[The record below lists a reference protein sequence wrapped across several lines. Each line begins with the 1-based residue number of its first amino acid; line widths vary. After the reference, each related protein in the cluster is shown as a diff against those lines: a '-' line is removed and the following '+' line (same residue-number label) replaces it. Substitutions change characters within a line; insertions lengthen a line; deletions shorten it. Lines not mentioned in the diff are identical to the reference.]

1 MNQPALP
8 FDGDDDQRGVDDVT
22 VYSDGGARGNPGPA
36 AIGAVVLDTSS
47 ESPRP
52 LASVSEAIG
61 IATNNVAEYRALI
74 AGLEAALPF
83 RPRHLHVRADSLLV
97 VNQLLGRWKV
107 KHAGLRPLFE
117 QARELLRRFEDVD
130 LAHVRRGLNA
140 DADALV
146 NAALDAPSAP

>member
-1 MNQPALP
+1 
-8 FDGDDDQRGVDDVT
+8 
-22 VYSDGGARGNPGPA
+22 
-36 AIGAVVLDTSS
+36 
-47 ESPRP
+47 
-52 LASVSEAIG
+52 
-61 IATNNVAEYRALI
+61 
-74 AGLEAALPF
+74 
-83 RPRHLHVRADSLLV
+83 VRADSLLV

>member
-1 MNQPALP
+1 
-8 FDGDDDQRGVDDVT
+8 VT
-22 VYSDGGARGNPGPA
+22 ASNDRWLLRCDGGARGNPGPGAFGYVLYDA
-36 AIGAVVLDTSS
+36 AGAEV
-47 ESPRP
+47 
-52 LASVSEAIG
+52 EARG
-61 IATNNVAEYRALI
+61 GYLGHVTNNVAEYRALI